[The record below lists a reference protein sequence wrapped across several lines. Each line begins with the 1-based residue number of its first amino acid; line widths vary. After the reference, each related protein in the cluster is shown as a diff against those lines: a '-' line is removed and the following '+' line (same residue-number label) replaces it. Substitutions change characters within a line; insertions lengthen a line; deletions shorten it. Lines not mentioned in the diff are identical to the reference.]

1 MVVKGSEKTI
11 LVRRILKNYK
21 NCIDISTSGKLVVV
35 WCYGQYQELY
45 REPIDNVEIQYYD
58 HLISKTEILKIK
70 PDLVV
75 IDDLMYE
82 LGNNNE
88 LSTLFTRGCHHHNIS
103 IIYIVQNLFYQ
114 GNQMR
119 NISLNCHYLIIMK
132 SFRNKSQIKQLEYQL
147 FGEKTKA
154 FQKIFDEATRLPFS
168 YLIIDMKSDTPDE
181 YRFKSRIT
189 EEELPPSLRGK
200 TRFAPYYYIKRD

>member
-1 MVVKGSEKTI
+1 MSGDISSKFLKFRHPFTCMVSGPTGSGKTI

-21 NCIDISTSGKLVVV
+21 NCVDISTSGKFVVV

-58 HLISKTEILKIK
+58 HLITKTEILKIK
-70 PDLVV
+70 PDLIV

-88 LSTLFTRGCHHHNIS
+88 LSTLFVRESHHNIS

-114 GNQMR
+114 KNQIR
-119 NISLNCHYLIIMK
+119 NINLNCHYLIMK
-132 SFRNKSQIKQLEYQL
+132 SFRNKSQIKQLKYQL
-147 FGEKTKA
+147 FKLMVKKQNH
-154 FQKIFDEATRLPFS
+154 FKKLLMKQQS
-168 YLIIDMKSDTPDE
+168 YHLVI
-181 YRFKSRIT
+181 
-189 EEELPPSLRGK
+189 
-200 TRFAPYYYIKRD
+200 